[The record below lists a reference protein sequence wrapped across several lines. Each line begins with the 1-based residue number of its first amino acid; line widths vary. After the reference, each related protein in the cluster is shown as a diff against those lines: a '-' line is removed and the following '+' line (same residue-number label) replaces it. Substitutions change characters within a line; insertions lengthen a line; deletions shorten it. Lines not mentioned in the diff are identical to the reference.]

1 MELLDDQV
9 ASKAENVVEFYVFC
23 NKLKNV
29 LRKGW
34 QDWHVNK
41 SRLESVAEH
50 IYGVQMLAIAMH
62 SEFGYNL
69 NLEKVIKM
77 LAIHETEEIIIGD
90 VAVIDKNYEEKKQ
103 YEDEAVTKLLEPLS
117 DETSKWYLSL
127 WHELND
133 RETELAKFVYQIDK
147 IDAVMRAKR
156 YAEDYNRP
164 ELFDE
169 FYNHQVEAGTFNESL
184 IKDFFDNLKD

>member
-1 MELLDDQV
+1 MVHKYENIENFYNVYLKLQDIKRTGWVMRNVPAEKLETVADHTLQV
-9 ASKAENVVEFYVFC
+9 VVLATTLCHEFKLNFDISK
-23 NKLKNV
+23 L
-29 LRKGW
+29 
-34 QDWHVNK
+34 
-41 SRLESVAEH
+41 
-50 IYGVQMLAIAMH
+50 VQMC
-62 SEFGYNL
+62 F
-69 NLEKVIKM
+69 
-77 LAIHETEEIIIGD
+77 IHDLGEIIIGD

-103 YEDEAVTKLLEPLS
+103 YENEAVTNLLEPLS

-127 WHELND
+127 WNELND

-147 IDAVMRAKR
+147 IDAVMRAKK
-156 YAEDYNRP
+156 YAQDYNRP